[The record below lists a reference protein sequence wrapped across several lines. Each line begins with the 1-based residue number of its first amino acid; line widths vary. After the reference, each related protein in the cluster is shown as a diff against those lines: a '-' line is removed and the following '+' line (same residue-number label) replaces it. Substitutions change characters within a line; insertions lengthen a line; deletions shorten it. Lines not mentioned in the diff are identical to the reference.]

1 MSSYRKITQQKK
13 ARFQKRAIKDNY
25 LIIKLV
31 LLLVKRVE
39 ITFLRPSEAY
49 RVKYRTT

>member
-31 LLLVKRVE
+31 LLLVKVMVC
-39 ITFLRPSEAY
+39 FLY
-49 RVKYRTT
+49 IIKYQ